1 MEDKIPK
8 QPVRDH
14 HGFFTVVLDD
24 KPDRHKELE
33 DQHKNE
39 QNDFEE

>member
-8 QPVRDH
+8 QPVKDH

-24 KPDRHKELE
+24 KPDRRMELE

-39 QNDFEE
+39 QNDSEE